1 MSKVSAEE
9 YLAMCGWQRVDQS
22 MGPSGW
28 EHPSEPGVVRS
39 LVDALFAQG
48 GKPRP
53 ARSWASRRLPGS
65 SAPDRWA
72 GEFEDR

>member
-1 MSKVSAEE
+1 MRVSAEE
-9 YLAMCGWQRVDQS
+9 YLSMCGWARSGD
-22 MGPSGW
+22 GW
-28 EHPSEPGVVRS
+28 EHPSEPGVVLS

-48 GKPRP
+48 RKPRP
-53 ARSWASRRLPGS
+53 ARSWASRRLTGS